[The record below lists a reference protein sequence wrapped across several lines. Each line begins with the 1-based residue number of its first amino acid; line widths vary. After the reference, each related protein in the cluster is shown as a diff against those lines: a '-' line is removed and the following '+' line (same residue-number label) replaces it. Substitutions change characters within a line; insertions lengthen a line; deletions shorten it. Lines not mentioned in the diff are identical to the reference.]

1 MKKIL
6 LSIGGLFFAA
16 LLMGQELNVNLTINT
31 PKLQTADPAVFK
43 NLESALNDFFGST
56 KWTEDYYEP
65 EERINV
71 TIAMTI
77 TEELSQRDF
86 NAELTIQ
93 ASRPVFG
100 SDYESVIFSTV
111 DKAVQ
116 LSYEQFQPIQYTSNS
131 FNDNLTSVLSFYS
144 YIILGLDADSFS
156 PLGGQEHFQTAQA
169 IMNLVPQDVAGRV
182 KGWRSVDG
190 NRNRY
195 WLVENLLTPRVQP
208 MRQAL
213 YDYHRLGLDKMHED
227 DALGRVLVIDALEK
241 IAEVDRNYPNSMII
255 QVFSTS
261 KSQEILSIFA
271 QGTPEQKTK
280 ATDIMTRLDP
290 SNART
295 FRAIRG

>member
-16 LLMGQELNVNLTINT
+16 LLMGQELNINLTINT

-71 TIAMTI
+71 TMNLTI

-93 ASRPVFG
+93 ASRPVYG

-156 PLGGQEHFQTAQA
+156 PLGGQEYFQTAQA
-169 IMNLVPQDVAGRV
+169 IMNLIPQDVAGRV

-208 MRQAL
+208 MRQAF
-213 YDYHRLGLDKMHED
+213 YDYHRLGLDKMFED
-227 DALGRVLVIDALEK
+227 DALGRVLVIDALDK

-255 QVFSTS
+255 QVFATS

-271 QGTPEQKTK
+271 QGTPDQKTK
-280 ATDIMTRLDP
+280 ASDIMTRLDP
-290 SNART
+290 SNARI